1 MTLTR
6 RAFSHASLAAMIAAG
21 RAPFIA
27 RAQEARRFRVVLI
40 GAGWWGT
47 NILNVALDTGV
58 CDLAALCD
66 VDERMLARCS
76 ENLAKRGVTVPKR
89 YKDFRECLATE
100 KPDIAL
106 VATPDHWHALIMI
119 EACRQGAHVY
129 VEKPISHTILEGRAM
144 VNAAAK
150 YGRVVQVGTHRRAS
164 PHNQSARE
172 FIRSGKLG
180 EIGLIRCFI
189 TYGGGSEKP
198 RRNSEPPKGLD
209 WDFWCGPAPLRPHCG
224 DIDTPWGGGIHP
236 RGFRNFMDYA
246 NGQLGDWGIHWLD
259 QVLWITDLKHPVSC
273 YSTGGRPIRGP
284 AILTDEEQTSDGP
297 DMQVATWRF
306 ADGPTVTWEHRL
318 FTGNPHEKGEN
329 VGVYF
334 YGQKGVFH
342 LAWTQ
347 GWSFYPSNRKE
358 PVIQEAAAL
367 NQPDGQNIKELFAD
381 FLEAIRTGRK
391 PLCDIEGAHR
401 ATTLCLLGNISMKLG
416 RSVMWEGEKETTGD
430 PEADKLLRRT
440 YRGAWQY
447 PVVPPSEQTVS

>member
-1 MTLTR
+1 MNLTR
-6 RAFSHASLAAMIAAG
+6 RDFSRTSLAAMIAA
-21 RAPFIA
+21 RSFPFVA
-27 RAQEARRFRVVLI
+27 RAQEARRFRIVLI
-40 GAGWWGT
+40 GSGWWGT
-47 NILNVALDTGV
+47 NILNTALDTGV

-66 VDERMLARCS
+66 VDERMLALCCA
-76 ENLAKRGVTVPKR
+76 NLAKRGVDRPKL
-89 YKDFRECLATE
+89 YKDFRECLASE

-106 VATPDHWHALIMI
+106 IATPDHWHALIMI

-180 EIGLIRCFI
+180 AIGLIRCFI
-189 TYGGGSEKP
+189 TYGGGAEKP
-198 RRNSEPPKGLD
+198 WRNSEPPKGLD

-224 DIDTPWGGGIHP
+224 DIQNAWGGGLHP

-259 QVLWITDLKHPVSC
+259 QVLWITGLKHPVSC
-273 YSTGGRPIRGP
+273 HSTGGRLIRGP
-284 AILTDEEQTSDGP
+284 VILTDAEQTSDAP

-306 ADGPTVTWEHRL
+306 AEGPAVTWEHRL
-318 FTGNPHEKGEN
+318 FAGNPHEKGEN

-334 YGQKGVFH
+334 CGQKGVFH
-342 LAWTQ
+342 LGWTQ

-358 PVIQEAAAL
+358 PVIHEDAAL

-381 FLEAIRTGRK
+381 FLDAIRTGRK

-430 PEADKLLRRT
+430 PEADKRLRRT

-447 PVVPPSEQTVS
+447 PDVT

>member
-21 RAPFIA
+21 HAPFIA

-209 WDFWCGPAPLRPHCG
+209 WDFWCGPARCAHIAATSTPLRRYPSARIPQLHGLCQRPTRRLG
-224 DIDTPWGGGIHP
+224 HP
-236 RGFRNFMDYA
+236 LARPSVVDHRS
-246 NGQLGDWGIHWLD
+246 QTSSL
-259 QVLWITDLKHPVSC
+259 C
-273 YSTGGRPIRGP
+273 YSTGAVRSAGR
-284 AILTDEEQTSDGP
+284 
-297 DMQVATWRF
+297 
-306 ADGPTVTWEHRL
+306 
-318 FTGNPHEKGEN
+318 
-329 VGVYF
+329 
-334 YGQKGVFH
+334 
-342 LAWTQ
+342 
-347 GWSFYPSNRKE
+347 
-358 PVIQEAAAL
+358 
-367 NQPDGQNIKELFAD
+367 
-381 FLEAIRTGRK
+381 
-391 PLCDIEGAHR
+391 
-401 ATTLCLLGNISMKLG
+401 
-416 RSVMWEGEKETTGD
+416 RS
-430 PEADKLLRRT
+430 
-440 YRGAWQY
+440 
-447 PVVPPSEQTVS
+447 

>member
-1 MTLTR
+1 
-6 RAFSHASLAAMIAAG
+6 MIAAG

-27 RAQEARRFRVVLI
+27 RGARGTAVPCRTDRCGLV
-40 GAGWWGT
+40 GST

-164 PHNQSARE
+164 PHSQSARRSS
-172 FIRSGKLG
+172 RSGKLG

-198 RRNSEPPKGLD
+198 AATASRPKDSTGTSGAAPPR
-209 WDFWCGPAPLRPHCG
+209 CAHIAATSTPLGWRYPS
-224 DIDTPWGGGIHP
+224 

-306 ADGPTVTWEHRL
+306 ADGPVTWEHRL
-318 FTGNPHEKGEN
+318 FT
-329 VGVYF
+329 
-334 YGQKGVFH
+334 
-342 LAWTQ
+342 
-347 GWSFYPSNRKE
+347 
-358 PVIQEAAAL
+358 
-367 NQPDGQNIKELFAD
+367 NQSA
-381 FLEAIRTGRK
+381 
-391 PLCDIEGAHR
+391 
-401 ATTLCLLGNISMKLG
+401 
-416 RSVMWEGEKETTGD
+416 
-430 PEADKLLRRT
+430 
-440 YRGAWQY
+440 
-447 PVVPPSEQTVS
+447 